1 MTTVEMQH
9 KIEQAEEALTKC
21 FFYLGEDKPNFIE
34 AEYCLTNALN
44 ELKEMKKPLS
54 DLADA
59 EEKELGE
66 REMDKGYEVVQ

>member
-1 MTTVEMQH
+1 MTTVEMQY

-34 AEYCLTNALN
+34 ADYCLENALS
-44 ELKEMKKPLS
+44 ELREIKKPLS

-66 REMDKGYEVVQ
+66 HEMSKGYEVVQ